1 MKFYGEMRV
10 QGSGPLDG
18 ARFDALAYALAE
30 IEQTDPAVQE
40 VDLTASLAQGWVTA
54 SMIIDQPDLELA
66 VTMLIA
72 TVRTAIYPNGDIAGS
87 WKFLAETAEVSI
99 RPAADRRAGGDPRPV
114 SAAPAGAGLPVRGG
128 SPAVGRLP
136 VRGNGTAGS
145 DLPARGGPGG
155 DSLPVRGGAPA
166 AAGPSGRDQASGRDP
181 RQAAPV
187 RLPAP
192 YRLPA
197 PSPAPAAS

>member
-54 SMIIDQPDLELA
+54 SMIINQADLELA
-66 VTMLIA
+66 VAKLIA

-99 RPAADRRAGGDPRPV
+99 RPAADRRAGGDQRPV
-114 SAAPAGAGLPVRGG
+114 SAAPAGGGLPVPGGVPAAGGDLPVRGG
-128 SPAVGRLP
+128 VPADGRLP
-136 VRGNGTAGS
+136 ARRNGATG
-145 DLPARGGPGG
+145 DGLPARGGGPAGG
-155 DSLPVRGGAPA
+155 RLPVPGGAPA
-166 AAGPSGRDQASGRDP
+166 AAGPG
-181 RQAAPV
+181 
-187 RLPAP
+187 P

-197 PSPAPAAS
+197 PNPAPAAT